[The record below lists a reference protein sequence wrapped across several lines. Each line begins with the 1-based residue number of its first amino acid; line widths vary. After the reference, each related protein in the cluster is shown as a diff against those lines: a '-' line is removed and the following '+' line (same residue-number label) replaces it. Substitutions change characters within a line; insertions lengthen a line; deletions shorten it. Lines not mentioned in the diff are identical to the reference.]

1 VFDCSLSEA
10 CVDPVRSTGSA
21 RHPSAVTRHSHSS
34 LQCRGPFPG
43 YGLTNDHSTRS
54 TRQRTVGVAATH
66 VDVTAEQST
75 LRAHGRCWW
84 AGDDPV
90 YIAYHDREWGF
101 PVRDDQR
108 LFEKIYLEGFQ
119 AGLSWRTILG
129 KRDAFRAGFA
139 HFDFERVARFNQRTI
154 ERLVADAAIVRHR
167 GKIESARNNAR
178 RALEVVDEFGSLAA
192 YFWRFEPEPS
202 ARPQRVTRDV
212 LSAMPT
218 SPESIALSKD
228 LKRRGWTFVGPTTVY
243 AFMQAMGLVNDHVD
257 DCATRAKAQAARDAF
272 TRPR

>member
-1 VFDCSLSEA
+1 
-10 CVDPVRSTGSA
+10 
-21 RHPSAVTRHSHSS
+21 
-34 LQCRGPFPG
+34 
-43 YGLTNDHSTRS
+43 LTKDG
-54 TRQRTVGVAATH
+54 RTAATGQRSAGSGAASQ
-66 VDVTAEQST
+66 TAEAQYACT
-75 LRAHGRCWW
+75 DAPARCWW
-84 AGDDPV
+84 AGNDPL

-108 LFEKIYLEGFQ
+108 LFEKICLEGFQ

-154 ERLVADAAIVRHR
+154 ERLATDAAIVRHR
-167 GKIESARNNAR
+167 GKIESVRNNAR